1 MKYLSWIL
9 TVPLAIVAVVFAV
22 SNRAGATLNLWPLG
36 ISVEA
41 PLFILVLGSALAGL
55 IAGGFI
61 AWFSAGSTRQRRRAA
76 VHRAEAAERELAFL
90 RHKIERE
97 RGTASN
103 PPPRGAASE
112 SPPRGAASEPPANDV
127 HRNAPVRPTRLPASR
142 A

>member
-9 TVPLAIVAVVFAV
+9 TVPLAIVAVVFAI

-41 PLFILVLGSALAGL
+41 PLFILVLGSALVGL

-61 AWFSAGSTRQRRRAA
+61 AWLSAGSTRRRRREAA
-76 VHRAEAAERELAFL
+76 HRAETAERELASL

-97 RGTASN
+97 RGAA
-103 PPPRGAASE
+103 PPPRGPVSE
-112 SPPRGAASEPPANDV
+112 APANDA
-127 HRNAPVRPTRLPASR
+127 RRGAWSGPTQLPAVR
-142 A
+142 V